1 MTRFN
6 QGFFSNG
13 RTDNSS
19 SGKEMLYLT
28 NSQIDF
34 DYQGK
39 QKLSLVFKM
48 NNNPICVLYGNEQ
61 NDN

>member
-28 NSQIDF
+28 ISQIDF

-48 NNNPICVLYGNEQ
+48 NNNPICVLYDNEQ

>member
-28 NSQIDF
+28 ISQIDF
-34 DYQGK
+34 DYYGK

-48 NNNPICVLYGNEQ
+48 NNNPICVLYDNEQ